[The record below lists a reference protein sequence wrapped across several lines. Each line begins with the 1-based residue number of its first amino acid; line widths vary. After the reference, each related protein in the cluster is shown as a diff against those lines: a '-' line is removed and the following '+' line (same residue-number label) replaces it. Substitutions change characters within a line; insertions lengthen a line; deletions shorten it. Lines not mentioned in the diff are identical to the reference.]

1 MQLNLARKARSFHN
15 KELLHQQ
22 SESKDLKRFRTEH
35 VAPISLRFTQSIA
48 DLDTG
53 YRRDLKALDVLIE
66 ESEEKNHPLRD
77 LAPPI
82 IEDDEII

>member
-1 MQLNLARKARSFHN
+1 M
-15 KELLHQQ
+15 
-22 SESKDLKRFRTEH
+22 
-35 VAPISLRFTQSIA
+35 APISLRFTQSIA
-48 DLDTG
+48 DLDLG

-82 IEDDEII
+82 IDDDDLI